1 MNKPAKLQPSQLT
14 MILTLS
20 AAFSVMCAAFP
31 FTLEQLIGTA
41 ISIGLQILLCIPAFL
56 LTRRTDSLA
65 AHCKEHKFL
74 PLFFCYYLLLAG
86 GRSVVQLWNVSGS
99 LSLPV
104 HNALLAA
111 ALIAGICFYTST
123 LGIQTLARSSTL
135 TFGVLLLTLAVML
148 LGGYRSIHLQ
158 NLAFSP
164 DSYIWSSVLQHLSLA
179 DELPVLVLLLGFL
192 EKQPVR
198 STFRFFG
205 FSCRTQPIRFSPL
218 RAFRSHSARNGQ
230 MLSI

>member
-14 MILTLS
+14 MILMLS

-65 AHCKEHKFL
+65 AHCKGHKFL

-86 GRSVVQLWNVSGS
+86 GRSVVQLWSVSGS

-111 ALIAGICFYTST
+111 ALID
-123 LGIQTLARSSTL
+123 RK
-135 TFGVLLLTLAVML
+135 
-148 LGGYRSIHLQ
+148 
-158 NLAFSP
+158 
-164 DSYIWSSVLQHLSLA
+164 SV
-179 DELPVLVLLLGFL
+179 V
-192 EKQPVR
+192 
-198 STFRFFG
+198 
-205 FSCRTQPIRFSPL
+205 
-218 RAFRSHSARNGQ
+218 
-230 MLSI
+230 

>member
-65 AHCKEHKFL
+65 AHCKGHKFL

-86 GRSVVQLWNVSGS
+86 GRSVVQQL
-99 LSLPV
+99 
-104 HNALLAA
+104 
-111 ALIAGICFYTST
+111 
-123 LGIQTLARSSTL
+123 
-135 TFGVLLLTLAVML
+135 VLYWDAI
-148 LGGYRSIHLQ
+148 IHM
-158 NLAFSP
+158 
-164 DSYIWSSVLQHLSLA
+164 VTHLSMMLWY
-179 DELPVLVLLLGFL
+179 VWH
-192 EKQPVR
+192 R
-198 STFRFFG
+198 
-205 FSCRTQPIRFSPL
+205 ISPC
-218 RAFRSHSARNGQ
+218 G
-230 MLSI
+230 MCW

>member
-74 PLFFCYYLLLAG
+74 PLFFCYSFAACWRSLCSTTLERFRQPFPAGTQRPTCSSPDCRNLLLYVYTGHSDACPQQHADFWRSPAHAG
-86 GRSVVQLWNVSGS
+86 S
-99 LSLPV
+99 
-104 HNALLAA
+104 HALRRIPFHSPAKPRLF
-111 ALIAGICFYTST
+111 AG
-123 LGIQTLARSSTL
+123 
-135 TFGVLLLTLAVML
+135 
-148 LGGYRSIHLQ
+148 
-158 NLAFSP
+158 
-164 DSYIWSSVLQHLSLA
+164 
-179 DELPVLVLLLGFL
+179 
-192 EKQPVR
+192 
-198 STFRFFG
+198 
-205 FSCRTQPIRFSPL
+205 
-218 RAFRSHSARNGQ
+218 
-230 MLSI
+230 

>member
-1 MNKPAKLQPSQLT
+1 MNKQAKLQPSQLT

-86 GRSVVQLWNVSGS
+86 GRSVVQLWSVSGS
-99 LSLPV
+99 LSLPDYRNLFLYV
-104 HNALLAA
+104 YDGHSDACTQQHADFWRSPAHAGSHALRRIPFHSPAKPRLF
-111 ALIAGICFYTST
+111 AG
-123 LGIQTLARSSTL
+123 
-135 TFGVLLLTLAVML
+135 
-148 LGGYRSIHLQ
+148 
-158 NLAFSP
+158 
-164 DSYIWSSVLQHLSLA
+164 
-179 DELPVLVLLLGFL
+179 
-192 EKQPVR
+192 
-198 STFRFFG
+198 
-205 FSCRTQPIRFSPL
+205 
-218 RAFRSHSARNGQ
+218 
-230 MLSI
+230 